1 MFRLIPPS
9 TLISTLKKS
18 QLTVDEDVVN
28 NRQVIYLNH
37 HSSLYSLLLRL
48 LAGQIAP
55 KMNEWIKNK
64 PFFMYRNTVVFG
76 VTWRAACSLHLPTN
90 ECEITGCSWSTF
102 SSDLFEHLCIFFFI
116 FFQHKLRFTST
127 HKHKHAPSLFHW
139 MTVLCMGQNGS
150 GQTFKHTHTHTS
162 SFWFS
167 ADSDGHEYN
176 HFY

>member
-1 MFRLIPPS
+1 
-9 TLISTLKKS
+9 
-18 QLTVDEDVVN
+18 
-28 NRQVIYLNH
+28 
-37 HSSLYSLLLRL
+37 
-48 LAGQIAP
+48 
-55 KMNEWIKNK
+55 
-64 PFFMYRNTVVFG
+64 MYRNTVVFG

-150 GQTFKHTHTHTS
+150 GQTFKHTHKLLLVFSRQWWPWVQSLLLACEQNAKLTPVTHS
-162 SFWFS
+162 CVCVCFNLSKNS
-167 ADSDGHEYN
+167 DSDKHWWIILYPPN
-176 HFY
+176 